1 MTVLNLVK
9 LPITTIDLS
18 PGSHLLIND
27 VTWEQYETLL
37 ADLGDDRHLPRINY
51 CNHTLEVMAPLP
63 EHERAIVVIA
73 DVVKVILRLQRRPW
87 ESLRSTTFKRLN
99 LAGVEPDDCFYIQNQ
114 QAVIGKDRI
123 DLTVDPP
130 PDLAIE
136 SDVTSKTKTEAY
148 QAIGVPELWIYD
160 GGKLTIYQSQGGLYA
175 ASETSLIFPEVPIK
189 TLIPQVLQRAKAIG
203 SSQALMEFEDDLR
216 AQMEV

>member
-1 MTVLNLVK
+1 MTTLNLVT
-9 LPITTIDLS
+9 LPITTIELS

-27 VTWEQYETLL
+27 VTWTQYEALL
-37 ADLGDDRHLPRINY
+37 AHRGDHRRLPRIHYWNR
-51 CNHTLEVMAPLP
+51 TLDIMAPLP
-63 EHERAIVVIA
+63 ELERVIVVIA
-73 DVVKVILRLQRRPW
+73 DVVKIILRLQQRPW

-114 QAVIGKDRI
+114 QAIIGKDRI
-123 DLTVDPP
+123 DLAVDPP

-160 GGKLTIYQSQGGLYA
+160 TGKLTIYELQAGDYQDVD
-175 ASETSLIFPEVPIK
+175 TSPTFPTLPIK
-189 TLIPQVLQRAKAIG
+189 DLIPQVLQRAKTIG
-203 SSQALMEFEDDLR
+203 SSQALMECEQAVR
-216 AQMEV
+216 SQI